1 MLELIILEGT
11 PYEIG
16 FGHGSKLKDRIR
28 DCISEYKKLFKV
40 YAQMEWDVCVDL
52 ARSYK
57 HVIQKFSPDMI
68 AEMQGI
74 ADGAGL
80 TFDEI
85 LALNVQNETMFMYH
99 SGNLNGIPRGGCT
112 AIAATPERTETGH
125 MLHGQNMDFEPGHEK
140 LMVVLYIIQKNKPDI
155 LTVTEVGTIGKI
167 GMNSLGVALTA
178 NAIETPG
185 VPLGLPANAV
195 TRGILNSCNIAQ
207 AIEVIARNS
216 CACALNYM
224 ISNNDGEVVNVEV
237 VPDDYDVL
245 YPDDGLC
252 VHGNHYLSQRL
263 LTHHKD
269 TMRLI
274 CSSSHVRTG
283 RAKRILNNL
292 KRPLTIDDFKKIFSD
307 HADYPESICWHPDK
321 ATTHEIAQIHTAC
334 SIIMDTAK
342 GKMLVTQGNPCSNPY
357 QIFEILQ
364 DKKDYTLVKW

>member
-1 MLELIILEGT
+1 MLEGT

-16 FGHGSKLKDRIR
+16 FQHGSKLKDRIG
-28 DCISEYKKLFKV
+28 DCIEEYKKLFQV
-40 YAQMEWDVCVDL
+40 YAQMEWDTCVDL

-57 HVIQKFSPDMI
+57 HIIQKFSPDMI
-68 AEMQGI
+68 KEMQGI
-74 ADGAGL
+74 ADGAEC

-99 SGNLNGIPRGGCT
+99 SGHLNGIPRGCT
-112 AIAATPERTETGH
+112 GIAAIPERTETGH
-125 MLHGQNMDFEPGHEK
+125 MIHGQNMDFEPGHEK
-140 LMVVLYIIQKNKPDI
+140 FMAVFYIIQDNKPDV
-155 LTVTEVGTIGKI
+155 LTVAEVGTIGKI
-167 GMNSLGVALTA
+167 GMNSLGIALTA

-185 VPLGLPANAV
+185 VPLGLPANAI
-195 TRGILNSCNIAQ
+195 TRGILNSRNIAH
-207 AIEVIARNS
+207 AIEIIARNP

-237 VPDDYDVL
+237 VLDDYDVL

-274 CSSSHVRTG
+274 CTSSHVRTG

-292 KRPLTIDDFKKIFSD
+292 KHPLTIDDFKKIFAD
-307 HADYPESICWHPDK
+307 HADYPESICWHPNT
-321 ATTHEIAQIHTAC
+321 AITHETARIHTAG
-334 SIIMDTAK
+334 SIIMDTTK
-342 GKMLVTQGNPCSNPY
+342 GEMLVTQGNPCSNPY
-357 QIFEILQ
+357 QLFKILLSE
-364 DKKDYTLVKW
+364 KEYELEKW